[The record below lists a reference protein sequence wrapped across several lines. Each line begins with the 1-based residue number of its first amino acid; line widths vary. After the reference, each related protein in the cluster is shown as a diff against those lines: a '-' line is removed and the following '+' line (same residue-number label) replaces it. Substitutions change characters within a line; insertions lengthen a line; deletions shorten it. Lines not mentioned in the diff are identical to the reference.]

1 MFCQKRFFLCVLLFF
16 KSMKTRYRFLML
28 GILFTQDFNVED
40 LLCGALSGSKSSL
53 VFSNY
58 LFGLGLSLFEMNF
71 SMALFG
77 FQLPR
82 EASSGG

>member
-1 MFCQKRFFLCVLLFF
+1 MPCSVKNV

-40 LLCGALSGSKSSL
+40 LFCGALFGSKSSL

-58 LFGLGLSLFEMNF
+58 LFGLGTSLFEMNF
-71 SMALFG
+71 SMNLFG
-77 FQLPR
+77 FQLPH
-82 EASSGG
+82 EGSSGG